1 MEGRFVT
8 LFNALPAAG
17 FRSPFTKYLV
27 YYDGP
32 VAEADLCGQG
42 ASDATGFGLA
52 AMYVQACSGA
62 PVSVVAAHE
71 LLHTLGAV
79 PRGAPNRCPDPNG
92 AHTCDSMAD
101 LMHPFLD
108 TSPLDAKLLDPGR
121 DDYYGHSGTFTDSQ
135 DSPWLVQL
143 DRQQPFTTTISGSR
157 WSDGRRARPRLR
169 ADLHDH
175 VERVD
180 ASHPESCSP
189 SRVEARSL
197 GRRVHRRLD
206 LRCHGRPPASR
217 CRRSSLLS
225 VFRLSVAVS
234 GRGAVRSSR
243 AGITCRPRCS
253 AAFPS
258 FAPVGLDRDA
268 GEGLAVP
275 LLERRVPRNETH
287 VHGPD
292 DCCDER
298 SSCLFTRVVPRLTS
312 SRRSGSVL
320 RVEAKHD
327 VLVVGAG
334 CAGMRAAIEAF
345 DAGADVAMISKIHP
359 VRSHSGAAEGGIN
372 AALGNASEDDPEKH
386 AFDTVKGSDYLGDQ
400 DAIEILCQEAPDDVY
415 QLEHWGA
422 VFSRTPDGRIA
433 QRPFGA
439 AGEPRTAY
447 AADITGH
454 VLIHVL
460 YEQVMK
466 RDIKT
471 YEEFFAWKLVIDE
484 DRCQGVISWD
494 LLDGGLKSIGAKTV
508 ILATGGAG
516 RLYTGTTNAYACT
529 GDGMTMALRA
539 GVALKDMEMMQ
550 FHPTTL
556 APTGVL
562 ITEGCRGEGAYLLN
576 AQSERFL
583 IRYAPNAMELASRDV
598 ISRAEQTEIDEGRG
612 IDGNVMLDLRHLG
625 AERILERLHGTR
637 ELSMTFA
644 GVDPIFEPIPVRP
657 GAHYHMGGV
666 DTDVWGRTSLEGLY
680 AAGEVACVSVHGANR
695 LGGNALMETITYGKR
710 AGAHAADWALSNT
723 TITVPPSVEE
733 DAERE
738 LKTLLDRTDG
748 ERPWQIR
755 DELAE
760 TMHVNFGVFRRE
772 EQMLAQGDLVQ
783 KLRERYER
791 VVVEDKGD
799 VFNTDLTQAL
809 ELGFL
814 LELAECMI
822 VSGLA
827 RKESRGAHARPY
839 DYPDRDDES
848 YLKHT
853 LVTWEDDAPKLD
865 WKPVTMTKWEPEE
878 RKY

>member
-1 MEGRFVT
+1 M
-8 LFNALPAAG
+8 
-17 FRSPFTKYLV
+17 
-27 YYDGP
+27 
-32 VAEADLCGQG
+32 
-42 ASDATGFGLA
+42 DA
-52 AMYVQACSGA
+52 V
-62 PVSVVAAHE
+62 
-71 LLHTLGAV
+71 
-79 PRGAPNRCPDPNG
+79 
-92 AHTCDSMAD
+92 
-101 LMHPFLD
+101 
-108 TSPLDAKLLDPGR
+108 
-121 DDYYGHSGTFTDSQ
+121 
-135 DSPWLVQL
+135 
-143 DRQQPFTTTISGSR
+143 
-157 WSDGRRARPRLR
+157 
-169 ADLHDH
+169 
-175 VERVD
+175 
-180 ASHPESCSP
+180 
-189 SRVEARSL
+189 
-197 GRRVHRRLD
+197 
-206 LRCHGRPPASR
+206 
-217 CRRSSLLS
+217 
-225 VFRLSVAVS
+225 
-234 GRGAVRSSR
+234 
-243 AGITCRPRCS
+243 
-253 AAFPS
+253 
-258 FAPVGLDRDA
+258 
-268 GEGLAVP
+268 
-275 LLERRVPRNETH
+275 
-287 VHGPD
+287 
-292 DCCDER
+292 
-298 SSCLFTRVVPRLTS
+298 
-312 SRRSGSVL
+312 
-320 RVEAKHD
+320 HD
-327 VLVVGAG
+327 VVVVGAG

-345 DAGADVAMISKIHP
+345 DAGANVAMVSKIHP

-400 DAIEILCQEAPDDVY
+400 DAIEILCREAPDDVY

-422 VFSRTPDGRIA
+422 VFSRTEDGRIA

-466 RDIKT
+466 RDIPT
-471 YEEFFAWKLVIDE
+471 YEEYFAWKLVVD
-484 DRCQGVISWD
+484 DGRCQGVIAWD
-494 LLDGGLKSIGAKTV
+494 LLRGGLTSIGAKTV

-576 AQSERFL
+576 AQAERFL
-583 IRYAPNAMELASRDV
+583 VHYAPNAMELASRDV
-598 ISRAEQTEIDEGRG
+598 ISRAEQTEIDAGRG
-612 IDGNVMLDLRHLG
+612 LDGNVLLDLRHLG
-625 AERILERLHGTR
+625 AEKILERLHGTR

-644 GVDPIFEPIPVRP
+644 GVDPIYEPIPVRP

-666 DTDVWGRTSLEGLY
+666 DTDVWGLTSLEGLY

-695 LGGNALMETITYGKR
+695 LGGNALMETITFGKR
-710 AGAHAADWALSNT
+710 VGRHAAEWSLANT
-723 TITVPPSVEE
+723 TVEVPASAEA

-748 ERPWQIR
+748 ERPWKIR

-772 EQMLAQGDLVQ
+772 EQMVEQGTIVQ
-783 KLRERYER
+783 SLRERFER

-799 VFNTDLTQAL
+799 VFNSDLTQAL

-814 LELAECMI
+814 LELAECMV

-839 DYPDRDDES
+839 DYPDRDDEN
-848 YLKHT
+848 YLRHT
-853 LVTWEDDAPKLD
+853 MVTWKDGAPELD
-865 WKPVTMTKWEPEE
+865 WKPVTMTKWQPQE
-878 RKY
+878 RTY